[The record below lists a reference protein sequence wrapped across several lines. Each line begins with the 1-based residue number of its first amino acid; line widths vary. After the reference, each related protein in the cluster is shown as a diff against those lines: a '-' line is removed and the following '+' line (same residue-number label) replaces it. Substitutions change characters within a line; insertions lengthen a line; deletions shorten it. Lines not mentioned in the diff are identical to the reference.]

1 MAISAGTY
9 QFVSMLGGGLIGT
22 SSSKRGY
29 YLGDYISDSE
39 SNLCKFALSIVGGA
53 SCFLAIV
60 DGGCGVSYNSN
71 DAWMGAS
78 VRLAD
83 ADTSDP
89 AQQWTFAQV
98 DTATYRGVT
107 CGVFTISPTSDATL
121 FVTSSNAGADYSGSL
136 VLETARTDAIGVQGQ
151 LWIAYPTKPTDAGLV
166 VPDILGWA
174 ETVGGEGAYSRDAAA
189 TLYPVWDGGY
199 SWGASTSNY
208 WQGCTRYQ
216 TLDGITG
223 TWGEWS
229 DYTAWAPLTATRADN
244 LYWLTAGLDATVTG
258 AKAKRYQM
266 QIRAVGV
273 DSGAETYGYP
283 ATATLTANVVPT
295 VTVTDATFGPLGL
308 ALTFTSDYTN
318 GTTFVEFDTYDEDG
332 KELAINSVRSFTGG
346 SYTVLVSPD
355 WLNAWIDEGSEIT
368 VRYAVGTDEYRWWYN
383 DAGWWYNDAETHETT
398 LTVDYDGGSG
408 VMLAPVVT
416 MGAGRLLN
424 VSVGS
429 SLANEAVYVRSGGR
443 LVQATKNGDG
453 SFSSVY
459 PFASDFEVYAVAYND
474 AMTVWGTWEETYT
487 PRSSLLRAYPA
498 CHAWSW
504 DGGSFLLEVT
514 SSDLMA
520 TDRKIETKNEV
531 VTLDS
536 REYQSVLF
544 SRALESKYTAKGVL
558 KHGLTESDKGQLLA
572 LLGVKHAY
580 YRAPHGDVAN
590 VAITGVSYVDRRSF
604 TEVTVNMVQVSN

>member
-9 QFVSMLGGGLIGT
+9 QLISSLDGGLIGT
-22 SSSKRGY
+22 NSANKGAPV
-29 YLGDYISDSE
+29 GDWYTDDS
-39 SNLCKFALSIVGGA
+39 SNLCKVDLSVISGTTCALTL
-53 SCFLAIV
+53 C
-60 DGGCGVSYNSN
+60 DGGFGLYYNTVQYYGTGVKLTGADSSNVLQRWDFVQVATVTFRGVSCGVYNIQ
-71 DAWMGAS
+71 
-78 VRLAD
+78 
-83 ADTSDP
+83 P
-89 AQQWTFAQV
+89 K
-98 DTATYRGVT
+98 
-107 CGVFTISPTSDATL
+107 SDATL
-121 FVTSSNAGADYSGSL
+121 FLTSSSVGSRYL
-136 VLETARTDAIGVQGQ
+136 GGLSVEAARTDATGVQGQ
-151 LWIAYPTKPTDAGLV
+151 RWIAYPTKPTDAGLV

-216 TLDGITG
+216 TLDGTTG
-223 TWGEWS
+223 TWGDWS

-258 AKAKRYQM
+258 AKAKRYQI

-273 DSGAETYGYP
+273 DSGSETYGYP

-295 VTVTDATFGPLGL
+295 VTITDATFGPLGL
-308 ALTFTSDYTN
+308 ALDFTSDYVAGTN
-318 GTTFVEFDTYDEDG
+318 VIEFDVTNEDG
-332 KELAINSVRSFTGG
+332 VKLVHNSIRSFTGG
-346 SYTVLVSPD
+346 AYTAIVALDKIS
-355 WLNAWIDEGSEIT
+355 AWIDEGSEIT
-368 VRYAVGTDEYRWWYN
+368 VRYAAGTDEYRGWYSN
-383 DAGWWYNDAETHETT
+383 AQTHETT

-408 VMLAPVVT
+408 VTLTPVVT

-443 LVQATKNGDG
+443 LVKATKNGNG
-453 SFSSVY
+453 SFSCVY

-474 AMTVWGTWEETYT
+474 AMTAWGTWEETYT
-487 PRSSLLRAYPA
+487 PQSQLLKAYPA

-504 DGGSFLLEVT
+504 AGGSFLLEVT
-514 SSDLMA
+514 SDLMA
-520 TDRKIETKNEV
+520 TDRKIDTTNEI

-536 REYQSVLF
+536 REFQSVLF
-544 SRALESKYTAKGVL
+544 SRALESRYTATGVL
-558 KHGLTESDKGQLLA
+558 KHGLTESDKGQLFA

-590 VAITGVSYVDRRSF
+590 VAIIGVSYVDRRSF
-604 TEVTVNMVQVSN
+604 TEVSIDMVQETR

>member
-9 QFVSMLGGGLIGT
+9 QLISSLDGGLIGT
-22 SSSKRGY
+22 NSATKGAPV
-29 YLGDYISDSE
+29 GDWYTDDS
-39 SNLCKFALSIVGGA
+39 SNLCKVDLAVISGTTCALTL
-53 SCFLAIV
+53 C
-60 DGGCGVSYNSN
+60 DGGFGLYYNTVQYYGAGVKLTGADSSNVLQRWDFVQVATVTFRGVSCGVYNIQ
-71 DAWMGAS
+71 
-78 VRLAD
+78 
-83 ADTSDP
+83 P
-89 AQQWTFAQV
+89 K
-98 DTATYRGVT
+98 
-107 CGVFTISPTSDATL
+107 SDATL
-121 FVTSSNAGADYSGSL
+121 FLTSSSVGSRYL
-136 VLETARTDAIGVQGQ
+136 GGLSVEAAKTDTTGVQGQ
-151 LWIAYPTKPTDAGLV
+151 RWIAYPTKPTDAGLV
-166 VPDILGWA
+166 VPVILGWA
-174 ETVGGEGAYSRDAAA
+174 ETVGGEDAYSRDAAA

-223 TWGEWS
+223 AWSEWS

-258 AKAKRYQM
+258 AKAKRYQI

-273 DSGAETYGYP
+273 DSGSETYGYP

-295 VTVTDATFGPLGL
+295 VTITDATFGPLGL
-308 ALTFTSDYTN
+308 ALAFTSDYTA
-318 GTTFVEFDTYDEDG
+318 GTTFVEFDVYDAYG
-332 KELAINSVRSFTGG
+332 VKLSYNSIRSFTGG
-346 SYTVLVSPD
+346 AYTAIVALDKIS
-355 WLNAWIDEGSEIT
+355 AWIDEGSEIT
-368 VRYAVGTDEYRWWYN
+368 VRYAAGTDEYRGWYSN
-383 DAGWWYNDAETHETT
+383 VETHETT

-408 VMLAPVVT
+408 VTLAPVVT

-429 SLANEAVYVRSGGR
+429 SIANEAVYVRSGGR

-453 SFSSVY
+453 SFSCIY
-459 PFASDFEVYAVAYND
+459 PFASNFEVYAVAYND

-487 PRSSLLRAYPA
+487 PQSQLLRAYPA

-514 SSDLMA
+514 SDLMA
-520 TDRKIETKNEV
+520 TDRKIDTTNEI

-544 SRALESKYTAKGVL
+544 SRALESRYTATGVL

-604 TEVTVNMVQVSN
+604 TEVTVDMVQETR

>member
-22 SSSKRGY
+22 SSPKRGY
-29 YLGDYISDSE
+29 YLGDYVTDAE
-39 SNLCKFALSIVGGA
+39 SNLCKFDLTVISGTT
-53 SCFLAIV
+53 CFLAIC
-60 DGGCGVSYNSN
+60 DGGRGLSYGLDS
-71 DAWMGAS
+71 WMGAAI
-78 VRLAD
+78 RLAD
-83 ADTSDP
+83 ADSSDVS
-89 AQQWTFAQV
+89 QRWDFVQV
-98 DTATYRGVT
+98 DTVTYRGVT
-107 CGVFTISPTSDATL
+107 CGVYNISPNSDASL
-121 FVTSSNAGADYSGSL
+121 FVTSSDAGSDYSGSL
-136 VLETARTDAIGVQGQ
+136 VTEAARTDVIGIQGQ
-151 LWIAYPTKPTDAGLV
+151 LWIAYPTKPTDTGLI

-189 TLYPVWDGGY
+189 TLYPVWDGGFA
-199 SWGASTSNY
+199 WGASTSNY

-223 TWGEWS
+223 AWGEWS

-258 AKAKRYQM
+258 AKAKRYQI

-273 DSGAETYGYP
+273 DSGVETYGYP

-295 VTVTDATFGPLGL
+295 VTITDATFGPLGL
-308 ALTFTSDYTN
+308 ALAFTSDYTN
-318 GTTFVEFDTYDEDG
+318 GTNFIEFNVYDALGER
-332 KELAINSVRSFTGG
+332 LSLFNSVRSFTGG
-346 SYTVLVSPD
+346 SYTAIVSPD
-355 WLNAWIDEGSEIT
+355 KLNDWIEEDEEIT
-368 VRYAVGTDEYRWWYN
+368 ILYAVGTDEYRGWYN
-383 DAGWWYNDAETHETT
+383 DARTHETT

-408 VMLAPVVT
+408 VTLTPVVT

-443 LVQATKNGDG
+443 LVQATANGDG

-474 AMTVWGTWEETYT
+474 AMTTWGTWEETFT
-487 PRSSLLRAYPA
+487 PQSSLLKAYPA

-520 TDRKIETKNEV
+520 TDRKIDTTNEI

-544 SRALESKYTAKGVL
+544 SRTLESRYTATGVL

-590 VAITGVSYVDRRSF
+590 VAIVGVSYVDRRSF
-604 TEVTVNMVQVSN
+604 TEATVDMVQVSN

>member
-9 QFVSMLGGGLIGT
+9 QLISSLDNGLIGT
-22 SSSKRGY
+22 NSATNGAFV
-29 YLGDYISDSE
+29 GDWYTDDY
-39 SNLCKFALSIVGGA
+39 SNLCKVDLTVISGTTCALTL
-53 SCFLAIV
+53 C
-60 DGGCGVSYNSN
+60 DGGFGLYYNTVQYYGSDVKLTGADSSN
-71 DAWMGAS
+71 VLQRWDF
-78 VRLAD
+78 V
-83 ADTSDP
+83 
-89 AQQWTFAQV
+89 QV
-98 DTATYRGVT
+98 ATVTYRGVT
-107 CGVFTISPTSDATL
+107 CGVYNVQPKSDATL
-121 FVTSSNAGADYSGSL
+121 FLTSSSVGSHFGG
-136 VLETARTDAIGVQGQ
+136 VSVEAARTDGTGIQGQ
-151 LWIAYPTKPTDAGLV
+151 MWIAYPTKPTDAGLI

-189 TLYPVWDGGY
+189 TLYPVWDGGFA
-199 SWGASTSNY
+199 WGAATSNY

-266 QIRAVGV
+266 LIRAVGV
-273 DSGAETYGYP
+273 DSGVETYGYP

-295 VTVTDATFGPLGL
+295 VTITAATFGPLGL
-308 ALTFTSDYTN
+308 ALTVTSDYTN
-318 GTTFVEFDTYDEDG
+318 GTNFVEFNVFDG
-332 KELAINSVRSFTGG
+332 DGEVYSYNSIRSFTGG
-346 SYTVLVSPD
+346 AYTAIVALD
-355 WLNAWIDEGSEIT
+355 KINRWIDEGSEIT
-368 VRYAVGTDEYRWWYN
+368 VRYAVGTDEYRGWYAN
-383 DAGWWYNDAETHETT
+383 AEVHETT
-398 LTVDYDGGSG
+398 LTVSYDGGSG
-408 VMLAPVVT
+408 VTLAPVVT

-459 PFASDFEVYAVAYND
+459 PFASNFEVYAVAYND
-474 AMTVWGTWEETYT
+474 AMTTWGTWEETYT
-487 PRSSLLRAYPA
+487 PQSQLLKAYPA

-504 DGGSFLLEVT
+504 AGGSFLLEVT
-514 SSDLMA
+514 SDLMA
-520 TDRKIETKNEV
+520 TDRKIDTTNEI

-544 SRALESKYTAKGVL
+544 SRALESRYTASGVL
-558 KHGLTESDKGQLLA
+558 KHGLTESDKAQLLA

-590 VAITGVSYVDRRSF
+590 VAIAGVSYVDRRSF
-604 TEVTVNMVQVSN
+604 TEVTVDMVQETR

>member
-9 QFVSMLGGGLIGT
+9 QLISSLDNGLIGT
-22 SSSKRGY
+22 YSATNGAFV
-29 YLGDYISDSE
+29 GDWYTDDA
-39 SNLCKFALSIVGGA
+39 SNLCKVNLTVISGTTCALTL
-53 SCFLAIV
+53 C
-60 DGGCGVSYNSN
+60 DGGFGLYYNTNQYAGSDVKLTGADSSN
-71 DAWMGAS
+71 VYQRWDF
-78 VRLAD
+78 V
-83 ADTSDP
+83 
-89 AQQWTFAQV
+89 QV
-98 DTATYRGVT
+98 DTVTFRGVS
-107 CGVFTISPTSDATL
+107 CGVYNIKPKSYATL
-121 FVTSSNAGADYSGSL
+121 FLTSSSVGSHFGG
-136 VLETARTDAIGVQGQ
+136 VSVEAEKTDGTGVQGQ
-151 LWIAYPTKPTDAGLV
+151 RWIAYPTKPTDAGLV

-189 TLYPVWDGGY
+189 TLYPVWDGGFA
-199 SWGASTSNY
+199 WGASTSNY
-208 WQGCTRYQ
+208 WQGRTRYQ

-258 AKAKRYQM
+258 AKAKRYQI

-273 DSGAETYGYP
+273 DGGAETYGYP

-332 KELAINSVRSFTGG
+332 EELAINSVRSFTGG

-383 DAGWWYNDAETHETT
+383 DAETHEAT

-408 VMLAPVVT
+408 VTLAPVVT

-443 LVQATKNGDG
+443 LVQATANGDG
-453 SFSSVY
+453 SFSCVY

-474 AMTVWGTWEETYT
+474 AMTSWGTWEETYT
-487 PRSSLLRAYPA
+487 PQSQLLKAYPA
-498 CHAWSW
+498 CHAWTW

-514 SSDLMA
+514 SDLMA
-520 TDRKIETKNEV
+520 TDRKIDTTNEI

-544 SRALESKYTAKGVL
+544 SRALESRYTATGVL

-604 TEVTVNMVQVSN
+604 TEVTISMVQVSN

>member
-22 SSSKRGY
+22 SSPKRGY

-39 SNLCKFALSIVGGA
+39 SNLCKFGLSIVGGA

-60 DGGCGVSYNSN
+60 DGGRGVAYNSN

-78 VRLAD
+78 IRLAD
-83 ADTSDP
+83 ADASDT

-107 CGVFTISPTSDATL
+107 CGVFTISPVGDATL

-151 LWIAYPTKPTDAGLV
+151 RWLAYPTKPTDAGLV

-189 TLYPVWDGGY
+189 TLYPVWDGGFA
-199 SWGASTSNY
+199 WGASTSNY

-223 TWGEWS
+223 TWSEWS

-258 AKAKRYQM
+258 AKAKRYQI

-295 VTVTDATFGPLGL
+295 VTITDATFGPLGL
-308 ALTFTSDYTN
+308 ALAFTSDYVSGTN
-318 GTTFVEFDTYDEDG
+318 FIEFNVYDAEG
-332 KELAINSVRSFTGG
+332 GMLSPFNSVRSFAGG
-346 SYTVLVSPD
+346 SYVALVSLD
-355 WLNAWIDEGSEIT
+355 KISAWIDEGSEIT
-368 VRYAVGTDEYRWWYN
+368 VRYAAGTDEYRGWYN
-383 DAGWWYNDAETHETT
+383 DAQTHETT

-408 VMLAPVVT
+408 VTLAPVVT

-443 LVQATKNGDG
+443 LVQATANGDG
-453 SFSSVY
+453 SFSCVY

-474 AMTVWGTWEETYT
+474 AMTAWGTWEETYT
-487 PRSSLLRAYPA
+487 PQSSLLKAYPA

-504 DGGSFLLEVT
+504 DGGAFLLEVT
-514 SSDLMA
+514 SDLMT
-520 TDRKIETKNEV
+520 TDRKIDTTNEI

-544 SRALESKYTAKGVL
+544 SRTLESRYTATGVL
-558 KHGLTESDKGQLLA
+558 KHGLTESDKEQLLS

-604 TEVTVNMVQVSN
+604 TEVSVDMVQVSS

>member
-9 QFVSMLGGGLIGT
+9 QLISSLDNGFVGT
-22 SSSKRGY
+22 TSATRGAFV
-29 YLGDYISDSE
+29 GDWYADDAT
-39 SNLCKFALSIVGGA
+39 NLCKFDLTIISGTTCALTLCEGGNGLVYNTSQYA
-53 SCFLAIV
+53 GSYVKLAAA
-60 DGGCGVSYNSN
+60 DSSN
-71 DAWMGAS
+71 TLQRWDF
-78 VRLAD
+78 
-83 ADTSDP
+83 T
-89 AQQWTFAQV
+89 QV
-98 DTATYRGVT
+98 TTATYRGVT
-107 CGVFTISPTSDATL
+107 CGVYNIQPNSDATL
-121 FVTSSNAGADYSGSL
+121 FLTSSSVGSHL
-136 VLETARTDAIGVQGQ
+136 GGVSVEAAKTDATGIQGQ

-199 SWGASTSNY
+199 SWGESTSNY

-244 LYWLTAGLDATVTG
+244 LYWLTAGLDANVTG
-258 AKAKRYQM
+258 AKAKRYQI

-273 DSGAETYGYP
+273 DSGSETYGYP

-295 VTVTDATFGPLGL
+295 VTITAATFGPLGL
-308 ALTFTSDYTN
+308 ALAFTSDYVSGTN
-318 GTTFVEFDTYDEDG
+318 FIEFNVYDAVGG
-332 KELAINSVRSFTGG
+332 KLSLFNSVRSFTGG
-346 SYTVLVSPD
+346 SYTAIVSPD
-355 WLNAWIDEGSEIT
+355 KLNDWIEEDEEIT
-368 VRYAVGTDEYRWWYN
+368 ILYAVGTDEYR
-383 DAGWWYNDAETHETT
+383 GWYNDAETHEAT
-398 LTVDYDGGSG
+398 LTVGYDGGSG
-408 VMLAPVVT
+408 VTLAPVVT

-429 SLANEAVYVRSGGR
+429 SLPNEAVYVRSGGR

-453 SFSSVY
+453 SFSCVY

-474 AMTVWGTWEETYT
+474 AMTAWGTWEETFT
-487 PRSSLLRAYPA
+487 PQSQLLKAYPA

-504 DGGSFLLEVT
+504 AGGSFLLEVT
-514 SSDLMA
+514 SDIME
-520 TDRKIETKNEV
+520 TDRKIDTTNEI

-544 SRALESKYTAKGVL
+544 SKTLESRYTADGIL

-604 TEVTVNMVQVSN
+604 TEVTVDMMQETR